1 MRVELPTFSF
11 LSVALL
17 ILILPGHVSS
27 SSIPS
32 VTIIAWLFFCNLIHG
47 VNSVL
52 WLGNQAVH
60 LPPWCDVC
68 KFILVHG
75 LGSSLNVPSFC
86 CASWG
91 HGCTTW
97 CLPVP

>member
-17 ILILPGHVSS
+17 ILILPGHIDS

-32 VTIIAWLFFCNLIHG
+32 VTILSWLFVCNLIHG

-52 WLGNQAVH
+52 WSGNQAVH
-60 LPPWCDVC
+60 LTPWCDIGI
-68 KFILVHG
+68 FIYLYARRINH
-75 LGSSLNVPSFC
+75 
-86 CASWG
+86 
-91 HGCTTW
+91 
-97 CLPVP
+97 

>member
-27 SSIPS
+27 CSIPS
-32 VTIIAWLFFCNLIHG
+32 VTIIAWLFFCNVIHG

-52 WLGNQAVH
+52 WFGNQAVH
-60 LPPWCDVC
+60 LPPWCDIC
-68 KFILVHG
+68 KIILIHVTG
-75 LGSSLNVPSFC
+75 IKY
-86 CASWG
+86 
-91 HGCTTW
+91 
-97 CLPVP
+97 